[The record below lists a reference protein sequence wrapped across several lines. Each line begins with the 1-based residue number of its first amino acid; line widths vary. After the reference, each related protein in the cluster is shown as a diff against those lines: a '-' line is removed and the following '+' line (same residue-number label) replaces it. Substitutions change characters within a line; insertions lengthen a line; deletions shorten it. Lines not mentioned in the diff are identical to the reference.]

1 MKSRVGKKTFT
12 IPKTN
17 YTWIKLLDAS
27 QIDGIS
33 TLEEIIIQNIYIRR
47 NDRYHHAKSS
57 HVANAFTNL
66 EFFFK
71 ADFKEYY
78 CYFDSH
84 PSNWRMECIVE
95 YVVVGA
101 ITLNPIVIACV
112 AGPGVLIEG
121 YLTKSNLINN
131 VEQCK
136 FAYTNYKKILI
147 QLKSFLRELSYD
159 TIFLSDVKILDDIV
173 IDTCPT
179 IDKYLK
185 KYNSKFTE

>member
-1 MKSRVGKKTFT
+1 MAKNIFNWNHISSDLTEDKISELKELYKNYHRLFKCYQWKYKKLNRL
-12 IPKTN
+12 KM
-17 YTWIKLLDAS
+17 S
-27 QIDGIS
+27 
-33 TLEEIIIQNIYIRR
+33 LEM
-47 NDRYHHAKSS
+47 SS
-57 HVANAFTNL
+57 IGLTVTG
-66 EFFFK
+66 
-71 ADFKEYY
+71 
-78 CYFDSH
+78 S
-84 PSNWRMECIVE
+84 
-95 YVVVGA
+95 VVGA

-112 AGPGVLIEG
+112 AGPGVLIQG

-147 QLKSFLRELSYD
+147 QLKSFLRGLSYDD